1 LKYAPQQQEIKDMT
15 ARIGISMRRIAL
27 VISLCIYVLLGVG
40 CAPSDVVPDSLDP
53 QIDKSL
59 TFDQIIASP
68 DSYRGRTAL
77 VGGEVLK
84 ARRLKDGTQIEV
96 LQLPLDRDQRPVSQR
111 SESQGRLL
119 AVDPQSIDPATL
131 PDGTPV
137 TMVVELTGATT
148 DRVDEAEYRY
158 PTMAIKHLY
167 VWKEP
172 RDPYGRG
179 RPAVGVGVGIG
190 GGGGGTRGGISIGTG
205 F

>member
-1 LKYAPQQQEIKDMT
+1 
-15 ARIGISMRRIAL
+15 MRWMRAL
-27 VISLCIYVLLGVG
+27 GVLVLLGMGLLQLPG
-40 CAPSDVVPDSLDP
+40 CASYDVVPDSLEP

-59 TFDQIIASP
+59 TFDQVIASP
-68 DSYRGRTAL
+68 DSYRGRTFV

-96 LQLPLDRDQRPVSQR
+96 LQLPLDGDQRPVSQR

-119 AVDPQSIDPATL
+119 AMDPLSTDPATL
-131 PDGTPV
+131 PDGTSV
-137 TMVVELTGATT
+137 TMVAEVTGVAT
-148 DRVDEAEYRY
+148 DRLDEAEYRY

-172 RDPYGRG
+172 PDPYRRSRG
-179 RPAVGVGVGIG
+179 PVFGVFGGVGFG
-190 GGGGGTRGGISIGTG
+190 GYGGTRSGGGVSIGTG

>member
-1 LKYAPQQQEIKDMT
+1 
-15 ARIGISMRRIAL
+15 MRQL
-27 VISLCIYVLLGVG
+27 YVLLVLSVSLAQLPG
-40 CAPSDVVPDSLDP
+40 CASSDVVPDSFEP

-59 TFDQIIASP
+59 TFEQVVASP
-68 DSYRGRTAL
+68 DSYRGRTFV

-96 LQLPLDRDQRPVSQR
+96 LQLPLDGDQRPVSQR

-119 AVDPQSIDPATL
+119 AMDPLSTDPATL

-137 TMVVELTGATT
+137 TMVAEVTGVAT
-148 DRVDEAEYRY
+148 DRLDEAEYRY

-172 RDPYGRG
+172 RDPYGPRRG
-179 RPAVGVGVGIG
+179 PAIGVFGGVGFG
-190 GGGGGTRGGISIGTG
+190 GFGGGTRSGGGVSIGTG

>member
-1 LKYAPQQQEIKDMT
+1 MT
-15 ARIGISMRRIAL
+15 AQVQISMRRVAFL
-27 VISLCIYVLLGVG
+27 SSLSMYILLWLG
-40 CAPSDVVPDSLDP
+40 CASSGIVPDSLEP

-68 DSYRGRTAL
+68 DSYRGRMFV

-84 ARRLKDGTQIEV
+84 ARRLKEGTQIEV
-96 LQLPLDRDQRPVSQR
+96 LQLPLDGDQRPVSQR

-119 AVDPQSIDPATL
+119 ALDPQSIDPATL

-137 TMVVELTGATT
+137 TMVAEVTGATT
-148 DRVDEAEYRY
+148 DRVDEAEYRF

-167 VWKEP
+167 VWKESP
-172 RDPYGRG
+172 DPYGRSR
-179 RPAVGVGVGIG
+179 RPSVGVGVGIG
-190 GGGGGTRGGISIGTG
+190 GGGGGTFGGIGIGTG

>member
-1 LKYAPQQQEIKDMT
+1 MT
-15 ARIGISMRRIAL
+15 AQVGTSMRRVAFL
-27 VISLCIYVLLGVG
+27 SSLCMYILLWFG
-40 CAPSDVVPDSLDP
+40 CASSDVVPDSLEP

-68 DSYRGRTAL
+68 DSYRGSTFV

-84 ARRLKDGTQIEV
+84 ARRLKEGTQIEV
-96 LQLPLDRDQRPVSQR
+96 LQLPLDGDQRPVSQR
-111 SESQGRLL
+111 AESQGRLL
-119 AVDPQSIDPATL
+119 AIDPQSIDPATL
-131 PDGTPV
+131 SDGTPV
-137 TMVVELTGATT
+137 TMVAEVTGATT

-172 RDPYGRG
+172 RDPYGRSRG
-179 RPAVGVGVGIG
+179 PSVGVGVGIG
-190 GGGGGTRGGISIGTG
+190 GGGGGTFGGIGIGTG